1 MDEDF
6 SQFDHDLEIFLSE
19 ADKKL
24 LSARKD
30 LLLLKEDPE
39 NPFRVNSLLRIFHNI
54 KSSAFSLNL
63 PNTRRIAHLT
73 EDILTMIRDKEINIG
88 AEALNLVSES
98 INYLDETIITLNELH
113 FEGRKNPISFI
124 LKLKEFIDG
133 EKEKITL
140 RQTFTEQSRSNQD
153 TPKL

>member
-24 LSARKD
+24 LSARED
-30 LLLLKEDPE
+30 LLLLKEDGQ
-39 NPFRVNSLLRIFHNI
+39 NPHRINSLLRTFHNI

-63 PNTRRIAHLT
+63 PNIRRVAHLN
-73 EDILTMIRDKEINIG
+73 EDILTMIRDKEINLSP
-88 AEALNLVSES
+88 ESLNLVSES
-98 INYLDETIITLNELH
+98 IDYLDEIIITLSELH

-133 EKEKITL
+133 EKEKKIL
-140 RQTFTEQSRSNQD
+140 RQTNSEQSKNGHSSL
-153 TPKL
+153 K